1 MSAVPKVTKEQLLK
15 IIDELEKKPSD
26 RIRILGDAGITIV
39 RAGLGAAAAGTLAGA
54 AGVTSIWGL
63 TTAASWIGVT
73 AVSATPVG
81 WVIGSAAVAGAAA
94 YGVSR
99 WIHDGGLSEG
109 RKLELLQQY
118 KEQAQ
123 NIEAKERAQ
132 NITDKDKTNFII
144 SLRELIDKNI
154 IAPEKA
160 RQLIEH
166 VEQGRIPIS
175 QAYLIIQ
182 NILEENQPPVNLK
195 KTAELLKYIKK
206 PLSARQIKEIDEL
219 EHAYQE
225 GYISDVDFERK
236 IMELVN

>member
-39 RAGLGAAAAGTLAGA
+39 GAGVGAAAAGTLAGA

-144 SLRELIDKNI
+144 FHVLNFYIQHKVRQPLKLR
-154 IAPEKA
+154 
-160 RQLIEH
+160 
-166 VEQGRIPIS
+166 
-175 QAYLIIQ
+175 
-182 NILEENQPPVNLK
+182 
-195 KTAELLKYIKK
+195 
-206 PLSARQIKEIDEL
+206 
-219 EHAYQE
+219 
-225 GYISDVDFERK
+225 
-236 IMELVN
+236 